1 MKKEI
6 NKKTIILVI
15 VSILCV
21 VGSIFLIKLTLKPKE
36 KEEKFE
42 IEGIEITQNEDLL
55 KDTKVGDFD
64 ITNQVLYNTDG
75 VSLFSAIVE
84 NNTEKDMKIARL
96 YAIFTIN
103 EQEEKLVLLDDIE
116 IKQGTTFPI
125 NITFDRDV
133 LNTTNIEYVL
143 ED

>member
-15 VSILCV
+15 VSILCII
-21 VGSIFLIKLTLKPKE
+21 GSIFLIKLTLKPKE
-36 KEEKFE
+36 TKENFE
-42 IEGIEITQNEDLL
+42 IEGIDVTKNEDIL
-55 KDTKVGDFD
+55 KDTTIGEFD
-64 ITNQVLYNTDG
+64 ITKQVLYNSEG

-84 NNTEKDMKIARL
+84 NNTEKDLKITRL
-96 YAIFTIN
+96 YGIFTIN
-103 EQEEKLVLLDDIE
+103 EQEEKLILLDDIE
-116 IKQGTTFPI
+116 IKKGTTFPI